1 MARKVQRKLDKWKSK
16 TWFAVEIPKFMG
28 SNRIGFTPTSD
39 PENLIGR
46 VVETTV
52 GELTNDFSK
61 HNTKLKLEINDVV
74 GDVAHTKFLGHELT
88 TDYLRSIVKRQTSR
102 IDANINVKTKDG
114 YKVTVKPTC
123 FTVKRARTSQIKG
136 IREEMIK
143 IVLKRASE
151 VNYEQFIEEAIIGKL
166 SANIYRNAKYI
177 YPLRRVEIRKTHV
190 LLVPAHISEV
200 RSEIEPP
207 VEAEPVDVVE
217 DVPVEDAPVEAATED
232 APVEDTTEDAPVE
245 DATEDVPVEDATEDA
260 PVEDATEDA
269 PTEE

>member
-16 TWFAVEIPKFMG
+16 TWYAVEIPKFMG
-28 SNRIGFTPTSD
+28 SNRIGFTPTGD

-102 IDANINVKTKDG
+102 IDANLNVTTKDG
-114 YKVTVKPTC
+114 YKVIVKPTC

-200 RSEIEPP
+200 RSKP
-207 VEAEPVDVVE
+207 VETPVDATPEDAPEVPVVDTQE
-217 DVPVEDAPVEAATED
+217 DVPIEDTPEVPVVDTQEDVPIEDTPEVPVVDTQEEVPVEDTPA
-232 APVEDTTEDAPVE
+232 
-245 DATEDVPVEDATEDA
+245 
-260 PVEDATEDA
+260 
-269 PTEE
+269 EE

>member
-16 TWFAVEIPKFMG
+16 SWYAVEIPKFMG
-28 SNRIGFTPTSD
+28 SNQIGFTPAAD

-102 IDANINVKTKDG
+102 IDANLDVNTKDG

-136 IREEMIK
+136 IREEMVK
-143 IVLKRASE
+143 IVTKRASE

-166 SANIYRNAKYI
+166 SANIYRQAKYI

-190 LLVPAHISEV
+190 LLVPEHMVET
-200 RSEIEPP
+200 RSKP
-207 VEAEPVDVVE
+207 
-217 DVPVEDAPVEAATED
+217 EDAPVDETPVDEAPVEILDDVPAEDETVD
-232 APVEDTTEDAPVE
+232 APVEDEAVDAPAEEETV
-245 DATEDVPVEDATEDA
+245 DA
-260 PVEDATEDA
+260 PAEEETVET
-269 PTEE
+269 PKEE

>member
-16 TWFAVEIPKFMG
+16 SWYAVEIPKFMG

-102 IDANINVKTKDG
+102 IDANLNVTTKDG

-136 IREEMIK
+136 IRKEMIK
-143 IVLKRASE
+143 IVSKRASD
-151 VNYEQFIEEAIIGKL
+151 VSYEQFIEEAIIGKL

-190 LLVPAHISEV
+190 LSVPAHISEV
-200 RSEIEPP
+200 ISKP
-207 VEAEPVDVVE
+207 VETPVDTEPVNAQE
-217 DVPVEDAPVEAATED
+217 DVLVEGTQ
-232 APVEDTTEDAPVE
+232 
-245 DATEDVPVEDATEDA
+245 EDVLVESTQEDVTA
-260 PVEDATEDA
+260 EN
-269 PTEE
+269 

>member
-16 TWFAVEIPKFMG
+16 TWYSVEIPKFMG
-28 SNRIGFTPTSD
+28 SNQIGFTPTHD

-74 GDVAHTKFLGHELT
+74 GNVAHTKFLGHELT

-102 IDANINVKTKDG
+102 IDANLNVKTKDG

-143 IVLKRASE
+143 TVIKRASE

-166 SANIYRNAKYI
+166 SANIYRQAKYI
-177 YPLRRVEIRKTHV
+177 YPLRRVEIRKTRV
-190 LLVPAHISEV
+190 LFVPAHMVET
-200 RSEIEPP
+200 RSKPEDALVEILENI
-207 VEAEPVDVVE
+207 
-217 DVPVEDAPVEAATED
+217 PVEDKTVDAPIENDTVD
-232 APVEDTTEDAPVE
+232 APVEDETEETP
-245 DATEDVPVEDATEDA
+245 EDV
-260 PVEDATEDA
+260 
-269 PTEE
+269 